1 MSTRLQDM
9 VVIFAGMFLVAT
21 CRDEAEELSVRHTFT
36 LVMAPVEGTPRSTVY
51 IRLLGPFSAR
61 SASPYSPA

>member
-1 MSTRLQDM
+1 ML
-9 VVIFAGMFLVAT
+9 AGMSLIAT
-21 CRDEAEELSVRHTFT
+21 CRDEVEAEELSVRHTFT

-61 SASPYSPA
+61 SASPYSPP